1 MSAMTILPT
10 NLFKLHGSLKI
21 QIEKLNIIKDSDQEL
36 LRTSNSITYPTS
48 TLVLDPYDTIYIDLE
63 SDNPDVEVGI
73 VVLFVLS
80 TDPLPVGYAVEPENQ
95 AEIKSLFS
103 NVGGNSLLFPDMY
116 RDGITEYADFN
127 MLGYKDAYIT
137 LKLVDDKRGN
147 INLGRYGTAQEWF
160 QSVEP
165 NFYVSSQK
173 GSADNK
179 SQYIYFRIVIR
190 GRISD
195 GIINI
200 SDISDSGMFS
210 LGGGERFESDTNV
223 TVEYHNSGT
232 YRYATVT
239 MVNKDPI
246 PNELLDSA
254 LLNFYFRLDGTNA
267 SGYASST
274 IISESEIE
282 GNLDT
287 GSATLGLEVNTGNE
301 TWDPIAAD
309 QTNTLAVSENNKMK
323 TISIGI
329 ISGII
334 LPSGNNLL
342 RLVLTTTGRART
354 ASDGNTSMNLYTIR
368 ACSARTISLILDV
381 HYAWKK
387 KAILLLSFEVVLFYF
402 YYFY

>member
-1 MSAMTILPT
+1 MPQKNYSPVITTKTQNNYTIKNPYAFRTYMSAMTILPT

-21 QIEKLNIIKDSDQEL
+21 QIEKHQVIKDSDQEL

-63 SDNPDVEVGI
+63 SDSPDVEVGI

-95 AEIKSLFS
+95 AEIQSLFS
-103 NVGGNSLLFPDMY
+103 NIGGNPLLFPDMY
-116 RDGITEYADFN
+116 RDEITEYADFN
-127 MLGYKDAYIT
+127 MLGYKDTYIT
-137 LKLVDDKRGN
+137 LKIIDDKRGSF
-147 INLGRYGTAQEWF
+147 NLGRYDTAQAWF
-160 QSVEP
+160 ESIEP
-165 NFYVSSQK
+165 TFFISSQK
-173 GSADNK
+173 GNADNK
-179 SQYIYFRIVIR
+179 SPYVYLRVVIR

-195 GIINI
+195 GEIKI
-200 SDISDSGMFS
+200 SDISDSIVTS
-210 LGGGERFESDTNV
+210 IGGGGAQFQSPTNV
-223 TVEYHNSGT
+223 TVEYHNSGS

-239 MVNKDPI
+239 MVNANPI
-246 PNELLDSA
+246 PDELLNVI
-254 LLNFYFRLDGTNA
+254 LLNYSFRLDGTNA

-274 IISESEIE
+274 IISEARAE

-301 TWDPIAAD
+301 TWEPIAAD
-309 QTNTLAVSENNKMK
+309 QTNTLAVSENDKIK

-334 LPSGNNLL
+334 LPSGDNLL

-354 ASDGNTSMNLYTIR
+354 QITAIR
-368 ACSARTISLILDV
+368 V
-381 HYAWKK
+381 
-387 KAILLLSFEVVLFYF
+387 
-402 YYFY
+402 